1 MDILQTYHELERLLG
16 GNSRYCMADGTLI
29 KSNIVDD
36 ALGLNP
42 SLIKLLV
49 RDELMVSLFFAKV
62 DDILV
67 FDKIKFQRFV
77 SNKKF
82 LEDSYTSFRNKI
94 GLSTVEGQFVSEDKS
109 IVLSWPYKDC
119 MLEGGQ
125 TKEEAKRDEIF
136 WNYTLAPEQ
145 INRITEP
152 KAFSNFK
159 RYDKEGERLI
169 DKIGINDNLI
179 IKGNNLLSLY
189 SIREKYAG
197 KVKLI
202 YIDPPYYF
210 QSNKA
215 GDTFNY
221 NTNFKLSTWCTF
233 MKNRLEV
240 ARDLLS
246 DDGAIFVQIS
256 DDGVAELHLLMKEI
270 FNRNGEN
277 NFINKITV
285 RTKSPSGFGS
295 VNPGVFETAEYI
307 LAFAK
312 HKQKWTY
319 NPQFVETQYDENYK
333 WIVVNKDAP
342 CSQWEI
348 KDLATFV
355 AEKEGYKDKDE
366 AIENLGDLLFKKKVS
381 DYALEYKDAV
391 YQPTAIGNDAGADCI
406 KARELSKI
414 NSNKVYKVE
423 RQGHYTVYAFNGREM
438 AFYSK
443 KVRKLD
449 GKLVPT
455 MQLTNMWT
463 DISYE
468 GIAKEGKVKLKG
480 GKKPEKLLRR
490 IIEMGTNKG
499 DIVLDFFSGTGTTAA
514 VAYKLGRQFITC
526 EQLESNLQLS
536 LTRLKGVAK
545 GDNSPVSKIVGWKG
559 GGSFVYFELAKA
571 NETYR
576 EEIQQ
581 SAATEELKLVW
592 MKMVKTGY
600 LNYKVDINSVNE
612 NASDFESLSIDEQ
625 KKFLTECLDMNMLY
639 IPYAEIDS
647 EEYNISETDREMS
660 KMFYSK

>member
-1 MDILQTYHELERLLG
+1 
-16 GNSRYCMADGTLI
+16 MADGTLI

-42 SLIKLLV
+42 VLIRLLIKNK
-49 RDELMVSLFFAKV
+49 LMESLFFV
-62 DDILV
+62 EIDDILV

-94 GLSTVEGQFVSEDKS
+94 GLSTVDGQFVSENKS

-125 TKEEAKRDEIF
+125 TKEETKRDEIF
-136 WNYTLAPEQ
+136 WNYTLAPDQ

-152 KAFSNFK
+152 KAFSNFR
-159 RYDKEGERLI
+159 RYDKEGEHLI
-169 DKIGINDNLI
+169 DKIGIKDNLI

-189 SIREKYAG
+189 SLRERYVD

-210 QSNKA
+210 QSNKS

-348 KDLATFV
+348 KELATFV
-355 AEKEGYKDKDE
+355 AEKEGYKDKDDAE
-366 AIENLGDLLFKKKVS
+366 EHLGSILFQKLIS
-381 DYALEYKDAV
+381 DYALEYKESV
-391 YQPTAIGNDAGADCI
+391 YRLTAIGHNAGADCLEA
-406 KARELSKI
+406 KEKSKTRPDYVFEV
-414 NSNKVYKVE
+414 K
-423 RQGHYTVYAFNGREM
+423 RQGHYTVYVLKRQEM
-438 AFYSK
+438 TFYSR
-443 KVRKLD
+443 KVREID
-449 GKLVPT
+449 GKQVPT

-468 GIAKEGKVKLKG
+468 GIASEGKVKLKG
-480 GKKPEKLLRR
+480 GKKPERLLRR
-490 IIEMGTNKG
+490 IIEMGSNKG
-499 DIVLDFFSGTGTTAA
+499 DIVLDFFSGSGTTAA

-526 EQLESNLQLS
+526 EQLESNVQMSLSRLQ
-536 LTRLKGVAK
+536 RVAK

-581 SAATEELKLVW
+581 SATTEELKLVW

-612 NASDFESLSIDEQ
+612 NAEDFESLSIDEQ

-647 EEYNISETDREMS
+647 KEYNISETDREMS

>member
-1 MDILQTYHELERLLG
+1 MDILQTYHELERLLKG
-16 GNSRYCMADGTLI
+16 SSRYCMADGTLI

-49 RDELMVSLFFAKV
+49 KDKLMVSLFFV
-62 DDILV
+62 EIEGILV
-67 FDKIKFQRFV
+67 FDKIKFQHFV

-94 GLSTVEGQFVSEDKS
+94 GLSTVDGQFVSENQS

-125 TKEEAKRDEIF
+125 TKEDAKRDEIF
-136 WNYTLAPEQ
+136 WNYTLAPDQ

-152 KAFSNFK
+152 KAFCNFK
-159 RYDKEGERLI
+159 KYNKEGEHLI
-169 DKIGINDNLI
+169 DKIDIKDNLI
-179 IKGNNLLSLY
+179 IKGNNLLTLY
-189 SIREKYAG
+189 SLRDKFAG

-246 DDGAIFVQIS
+246 DNGAIFVQIS

-270 FNRNGEN
+270 FNRDGEN

-319 NPQFVETQYDENYK
+319 NPQFVETQYDDNYK
-333 WIVVNKDAP
+333 WIVVNKDDP
-342 CSQWEI
+342 CSEWI
-348 KDLATFV
+348 VKDFATFV
-355 AEKEGYKDKDE
+355 AEKEGYKDKDD
-366 AIENLGDLLFKKKVS
+366 AVGHLGNLLFQKLIS
-381 DYALEYKDAV
+381 DYALKYKESV
-391 YQPTAIGNDAGADCI
+391 YQPTAIGANAGTDCI
-406 KARELSKI
+406 EAKEKSKARPDY
-414 NSNKVYKVE
+414 VFKVE
-423 RQGHYTVYAFNGREM
+423 RKGHYTVYVLNGREM

-443 KVRKLD
+443 KIREID
-449 GKLVPT
+449 GKQVPT

-468 GIAKEGKVKLKG
+468 GIASEGKVKLKG
-480 GKKPEKLLRR
+480 GKKPERLLRR
-490 IIEMGTNKG
+490 IIEMGSNKG
-499 DIVLDFFSGTGTTAA
+499 DLVLDFFSGSGTTAA

-526 EQLESNLQLS
+526 EQLESNVQMSLSRLQ
-536 LTRLKGVAK
+536 GVAK

-581 SAATEELKLVW
+581 SATTEELKLIW
-592 MKMVKTGY
+592 QKMVKTGY
-600 LNYKVDINSVNE
+600 LNYKVDIKSVNE
-612 NASDFESLSIDEQ
+612 NADDFESLSIDEQ
-625 KKFLTECLDMNMLY
+625 KKFLTEGLDMNMLY

-647 EEYNISETDREMS
+647 DEYNISENDRKMS